1 MKKVFALIL
10 IIIAFIAGLYT
21 YKYYFNDKEKQTT
34 KSQEE
39 KQVIEDIIDEIDTKY
54 DTDTQTKTEET
65 KEKESENKEK
75 TGTEYDQYFVANG
88 FAGASDNVY
97 YTKDNVLYHLILS
110 TNKKIKVA
118 EGVDKME
125 NDLGTIIVYKGKN
138 FKIYVEDNYL
148 TYVD

>member
-1 MKKVFALIL
+1 M
-10 IIIAFIAGLYT
+10 
-21 YKYYFNDKEKQTT
+21 
-34 KSQEE
+34 
-39 KQVIEDIIDEIDTKY
+39 
-54 DTDTQTKTEET
+54 
-65 KEKESENKEK
+65 
-75 TGTEYDQYFVANG
+75 
-88 FAGASDNVY
+88 
-97 YTKDNVLYHLILS
+97 ILS

>member
-10 IIIAFIAGLYT
+10 IVIAFIVGLYT
-21 YKYYFNDKEKQTT
+21 YKYYFKDKEEQTT

-54 DTDTQTKTEET
+54 DKDVSDTKDKQEDT
-65 KEKESENKEK
+65 KEQKKEE
-75 TGTEYDQYFVANG
+75 TEYDQYFVANG
-88 FAGASDNVY
+88 YSGASDNVY
-97 YTKDNVLYHLILS
+97 YTKNNVLYHLILS

-118 EGVDKME
+118 EGVEKLE

-138 FKIYVEDNYL
+138 FKILVEDNYL